1 MDEPSL
7 LHPATSLISIHSYR
21 SRGSS
26 SREAIRTE
34 GTPPGYLWL
43 LDKRVC
49 PGLRAPGETYL
60 DPERDKLRSRNRGT
74 KTGNHVVIYDQGYH
88 QHRPAGFRWMSI
100 DRRVVMRTILTLEQ
114 RDVAQSTPHVRWSSV
129 SRLSVI
135 PRILRD
141 ARPDVR
147 QTSGIRGMLALF
159 LGDDPWRANRS
170 DRGDQARV
178 VVSGRGTAELAR
190 DLDQSLLWTLSLSA
204 KDSSLPAR

>member
-1 MDEPSL
+1 
-7 LHPATSLISIHSYR
+7 
-21 SRGSS
+21 
-26 SREAIRTE
+26 
-34 GTPPGYLWL
+34 
-43 LDKRVC
+43 
-49 PGLRAPGETYL
+49 
-60 DPERDKLRSRNRGT
+60 
-74 KTGNHVVIYDQGYH
+74 
-88 QHRPAGFRWMSI
+88 MSI